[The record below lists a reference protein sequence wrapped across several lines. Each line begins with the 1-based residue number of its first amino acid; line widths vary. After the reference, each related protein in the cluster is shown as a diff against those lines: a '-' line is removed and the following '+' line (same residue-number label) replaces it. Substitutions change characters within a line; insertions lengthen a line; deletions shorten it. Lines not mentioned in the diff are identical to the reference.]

1 MKKRGKRFA
10 ARRDPSAF
18 MRTLVGVK
26 PLEQDQRT
34 DLGIAYRMAFQ
45 SLRTGP
51 GQESDFHTIACTL
64 NIALVL
70 AEHGYGAEW
79 IEQVKAAQD
88 GLMHCLIRGQKIGSW
103 GLDGPAMTAIGE
115 VLPLH
120 DEQLTLATQ
129 REIREAIAEVHRRI
143 TNGDTLELEIA

>member
-1 MKKRGKRFA
+1 MRKRGKRFTT
-10 ARRDPSAF
+10 RRDLSAF

-45 SLRTGP
+45 SLRTGT

-70 AEHGYGAEW
+70 AERGFGVEW
-79 IEQVKAAQD
+79 VEQVKAAQD
-88 GLMHCLIRGQKIGSW
+88 GLMRCLGRGQKTGSW
-103 GLDGPAMTAIGE
+103 GLDGPAMTA
-115 VLPLH
+115 LTDALALH
-120 DEQLTLATQ
+120 DEQIVLATQ
-129 REIREAIAEVHRRI
+129 KEIREAIAEVHRRI
-143 TNGDTLELEIA
+143 TNGDTLEQETA